1 MFAKRKETPRMLT
14 ELTPF
19 YGTMEKSGS
28 YNKHAY
34 VPASG
39 ATLALPLLQNA
50 ARSVALDAEDHPVVV
65 ADYGSSQGKNSL
77 LAMQVAI
84 KTLRDRLGLDRP
96 ISVVHIDQPSN
107 DFNTLFEVLDADPGR
122 YVLDDPNVFPSAIG
136 RSFYENVLPPGSV
149 HLGWSSYSAMWPSRL
164 PSSIPGHFMS
174 IRSTGTVRAEF
185 DRQAAQDW
193 ESFLSLRAKELR
205 PGARL
210 VVVLPGLSD
219 DGWTGLEPLFDHA
232 NAALG
237 EMAEQG
243 AITASER
250 AAMVVGAY
258 PRRERDV
265 LAPFAGSGTFQCLAV
280 EAVEVLPLQDAAWSE
295 YERNRNKEA
304 LASKRALFFRSV
316 FTPSLGSALTH
327 VQTGGT
333 EALRIFG
340 DCLEASLKR
349 QLATHLAA
357 MHSLV
362 QVIVL
367 AKRGS

>member
-1 MFAKRKETPRMLT
+1 MLT
-14 ELTPF
+14 EPTPF

-34 VPASG
+34 IPASG
-39 ATLALPLLQNA
+39 ATLALPLLENA
-50 ARSVALDAEDHPVVV
+50 AGSVALDAGDHPVVV

-77 LAMQVAI
+77 LAMKVAI
-84 KTLRDRLGLDRP
+84 KTLRNRLGPNRP
-96 ISVVHIDQPSN
+96 ISVFHIDQPSN
-107 DFNTLFEVLDADPGR
+107 DFNTLFGVLNADPDR

-149 HLGWSSYSAMWPSRL
+149 HLGWSSFAAMWLSRF
-164 PSSIPGHFMS
+164 PASIRGHFMS
-174 IRSTGTVRAEF
+174 IRSTGTVRDEF

-193 ESFLSLRAKELR
+193 ESFLALRAKELR
-205 PGARL
+205 PGGRL
-210 VVVLPGLSD
+210 VVVLPGVSD

-232 NAALG
+232 NVALA
-237 EMAEQG
+237 EMVEEG

-258 PRRERDV
+258 PRHERDV
-265 LAPFAGSGTFQCLAV
+265 LAPFAGVGTFQCLAV

-295 YERNRNKEA
+295 YERDRNKEA

-327 VQTGGT
+327 VQLGDA

-340 DCLEASLKR
+340 DRLEASLNR
-349 QLATHLAA
+349 RLTTHLTALQ
-357 MHSLV
+357 SLV
-362 QVIVL
+362 QIVVL
-367 AKRGS
+367 AKQDS